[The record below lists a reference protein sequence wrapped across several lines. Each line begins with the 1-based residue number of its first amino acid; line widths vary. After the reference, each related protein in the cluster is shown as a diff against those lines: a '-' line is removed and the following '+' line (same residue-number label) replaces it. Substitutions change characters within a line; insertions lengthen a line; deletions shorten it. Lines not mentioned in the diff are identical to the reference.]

1 MGAIPTSQANLKRR
15 LLVMLRSLPPSY
27 RAQRGDANF
36 ECQYQLVLFVIFVSF
51 VGFGSWAGR
60 PTKERRLV
68 VPPPKAARER
78 PRALEAALGSKG

>member
-1 MGAIPTSQANLKRR
+1 M
-15 LLVMLRSLPPSY
+15 LVILGSLSLSY

-36 ECQYQLVLFVIFVSF
+36 ECQYQLVLFVIFVSV
-51 VGFGSWAGR
+51 VGFGSWAEGLR
-60 PTKERRLV
+60 KNVVSSCRRLV